1 MRWVLFYLV
10 VGATLVWLVWGKPLS
25 EGMGG
30 SAPMPPIAAALPA
43 VDDPA
48 PSDRSPSEPPPS
60 EPLRIDPVAANP
72 LPIAPSPT
80 APSPTATP
88 PAPTGGPAAGWPDTA
103 ARGAVEDRGR
113 RLRALARDA
122 EALSLRGRD

>member
-1 MRWVLFYLV
+1 MRWVLFDLV
-10 VGATLVWLVWGKPLS
+10 VGATLLWLVLGKPLS
-25 EGMGG
+25 EGTGG
-30 SAPMPPIAAALPA
+30 SAPMSPIAAALPA

-48 PSDRSPSEPPPS
+48 PSDRSPSDPPPS
-60 EPLRIDPVAANP
+60 EPFRIDPAAANP
-72 LPIAPSPT
+72 LPIAPPPT
-80 APSPTATP
+80 APP

-103 ARGAVEDRGR
+103 VRGAVEDRGR